1 MRNWLKYGP
10 GRWLCAQSFLCAM
23 AVLVLPACTGLNQ
36 AALTSLQAAY
46 QGPNR
51 NFEAVPR
58 NPAYQYMQVEVPGA
72 ASLTVLGYVY
82 PNNVQVW
89 YAAKGEVVRLQGN
102 RLLDTTGLNVNL
114 ANVQYTQGAQAPQ
127 TNARFDVPELGLF
140 NVQATLQ
147 LQPTEPPKSNLAKQ
161 ASERANGGKGLYWY
175 SETIA
180 DLVANSS
187 ANSSAQPLPAALKS
201 LPPTIY
207 GFAQPLPEGA
217 NASQLPLAVYGKQCF
232 APTYCL
238 EWHRQ

>member
-1 MRNWLKYGP
+1 MRNSLKYWP
-10 GRWLCAQSFLCAM
+10 GLRQYSPFALCVAAL
-23 AVLVLPACTGLNQ
+23 LVLPACTGLNQ
-36 AALTSLQAAY
+36 AAINSLQAAY

-72 ASLTVLGYVY
+72 ASLTVLGYQY
-82 PNNVQVW
+82 PNLQVW

-114 ANVQYTQGAQAPQ
+114 ANVQYTPGAQTQQ
-127 TNARFDVPELGLF
+127 TNMKFDVPELGLF

-147 LQPTEPPKSNLAKQ
+147 LQRTEPPKSNLAKR
-161 ASERANGGKGLYWY
+161 ASEQANAGKGLYWY
-175 SETIA
+175 SET
-180 DLVANSS
+180 LSS
-187 ANSSAQPLPAALKS
+187 PLPAALEG
-201 LPPTIY
+201 LPPAIY
-207 GFAQPLPEGA
+207 GFAQPLPEGT
-217 NASQLPLAVYGKQCF
+217 NASQLPPAVYGKQCL